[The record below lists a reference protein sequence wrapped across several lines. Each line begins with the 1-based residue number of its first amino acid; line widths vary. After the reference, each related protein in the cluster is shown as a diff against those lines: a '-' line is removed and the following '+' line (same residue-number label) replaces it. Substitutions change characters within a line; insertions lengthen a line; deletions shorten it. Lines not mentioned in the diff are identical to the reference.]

1 MELTTSAGAFAL
13 FVKDL
18 TGNPWVVGLWSSA
31 VASLSTFIAME
42 LFARRRVNDA
52 VDEALSEQEEEEE
65 ERTQQL
71 KESHEADLSQFRASL
86 LQQVEQE
93 VGQML
98 NQTVQAERDAF
109 AIQTRAMQERLQ
121 QVEGM
126 AQKMQASLMEKDRLL
141 TEQYNQVRYYAN
153 ECEAYQNMVKTF
165 DAALKESERD
175 KAFLLS
181 KLESLLPPS
190 QLERIQ
196 GMVTEQPPNGN
207 SLNGNSP
214 KTERKGE
221 WSHYS
226 EVTTSPKR

>member
-1 MELTTSAGAFAL
+1 MNETLAL
-13 FVKDL
+13 FVREL
-18 TGNPWVVGLWSSA
+18 TGNAFVVGAWSSA
-31 VASLSTFIAME
+31 VASLGTFIAME

-65 ERTQQL
+65 ERTKQL
-71 KESHEADLSQFRASL
+71 KNSHQVEQEQFRASL

-109 AIQTRAMQERLQ
+109 AVQTRAMQERLQ
-121 QVEGM
+121 QVEGA

-165 DAALKESERD
+165 DAALKESEKD
-175 KAFLLS
+175 KLFLLS

-196 GMVTEQPPNGN
+196 GMVTEHGSPSNRTDGN
-207 SLNGNSP
+207 SPNGNSP